1 MSGSFYR
8 IVNNTVVKTVV
19 QSSTYWHGQIL
30 CVSACVRA
38 WFHGSFHGS
47 FWHLSIHI
55 QIFSHKSEL
64 KRSRDVTTHVRV
76 STQVGKNV

>member
-8 IVNNTVVKTVV
+8 IVNNTVVKTIV

-30 CVSACVRA
+30 CVSARLPA

-47 FWHLSIHI
+47 FWHLSILI
-55 QIFSHKSEL
+55 QNFSHKSEL
-64 KRSRDVTTHVRV
+64 KQSRDVTTRVRV